1 MGARTQE
8 SCQACETIW
17 DFNRPG
23 GRRQIIRATD
33 TCTGPTA
40 TNYLRGKRRK
50 GTVKTANK
58 EAAKRSELR
67 MRSIRGVTKQER
79 LIFTLDRKGATSGTV
94 TGAMAFDRKDYG
106 MNKGIP
112 FIKIADRVE
121 VDRPCTQ
128 VAAPQWAPRQS
139 QVATQTDT
147 PGGYD
152 APSCLQARRT

>member
-1 MGARTQE
+1 MSLSLLGVGARTQE

-17 DFNRPG
+17 DFNWPG

-67 MRSIRGVTKQER
+67 MGSIRGVTKQER

-121 VDRPCTQ
+121 VDL
-128 VAAPQWAPRQS
+128 ALK
-139 QVATQTDT
+139 
-147 PGGYD
+147 
-152 APSCLQARRT
+152 LQRLSGPPVNLK